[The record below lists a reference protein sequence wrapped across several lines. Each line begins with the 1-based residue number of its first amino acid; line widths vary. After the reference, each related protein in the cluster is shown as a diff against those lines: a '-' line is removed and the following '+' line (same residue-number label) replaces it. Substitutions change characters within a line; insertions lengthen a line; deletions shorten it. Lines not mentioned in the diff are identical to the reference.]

1 MIVTMPDGI
10 DVEFPDDMPR
20 EKIKGIIEKKYPKE
34 VGEFKGIDVSKLDV
48 NNVMSDDGLNSQP
61 SSKIDTML
69 SVAKFLTPKD
79 SELGWFVRMADLG
92 VRTIENTEFSKLGTE
107 AGKSAGRALNTAVVG
122 GTGFLI
128 KMAGDMF
135 YPEYNAK
142 DYEADTVF
150 TRVKKFKDDSNRAVF
165 GAIRDF
171 GQSVQDFSER
181 VNTSEYLKADEKL
194 FAGDWEQNPNLH
206 KVTDLAMSG
215 ATSVVGAYVMSS
227 VAGPAAGL
235 MLFSG
240 IDAKDLYE
248 EAREKGVS
256 KGKAFGIWLAGTA
269 GTAYIEKF
277 GVESAFGV
285 KIGRGGMTKIV
296 NSAKSTTSKITDA
309 MLANAGEEYL
319 QTVWQNTVAKVG
331 YDGARNIFQNAVE
344 SAVGGALGGGLVASF
359 NFGYQAFKSNSQ
371 KSGLTQQEQD
381 NVITAV
387 GQAIANNPDMV
398 DVPFQ
403 ENMKKTYASF
413 QQMIKELGD
422 TPEAERLK
430 ETKRQLDEVYSKTF
444 EQLKD
449 KMPEK
454 QAKAVSDIARSS
466 ALFFSDLEGMSVGEW
481 FEKNA
486 PQIKKVD
493 SIENEIRQFAKNIEP
508 IKTRLDLEDINLFE
522 ALKNPDIV
530 KRYREKDTRSSLLQF
545 IKKRGGAVDAGG
557 ELKAMDIGKNVIGAI
572 NNKSGESLDDLA
584 LAAWEN
590 GYFPEKTER
599 PTVNELLEAIRDES
613 FGKKRYA
620 EEKQADLED
629 MVADLS
635 EALDRMNIDY
645 QNMTAQEIEQAYND
659 YLADMEE
666 RSAMNAEY
674 ADEASRAEDMFDLSY
689 FQVADENQRLDEM
702 YPAYEGETIT
712 INGQEKTVY
721 NSNGDR
727 IAKSKE
733 ALENFYKWFGDSKV
747 VDGQGRPLV
756 VYHGTL
762 ELFDTFDKERIGDR
776 WNADERGFFFI
787 DKENLAKGYARSDFD
802 ESRQGYVMPVYISAK
817 KPLIVDSKTARK
829 YGFDSR
835 VFDREDSISFWD
847 DYGAFLLENYADKNK
862 NDAII
867 ISDGYSR
874 MVVAFEPNQIKST
887 SNRGTYSESENIYYQ
902 EGEYRAEYE
911 QMEALEEE
919 LERWRE
925 NLEKSKENPY
935 NLPESTVKY
944 NIDFDKRQI
953 ARVKK
958 QIKELEDSLKEPLA
972 EKLYATHNMSLAGV
986 KGALKLGGMAMPSL
1000 AMRRVSQGNINQFGD
1015 IVFVADK
1022 NMASPSRKTTVFDRD
1037 AWTPSIAMQMKYDLS
1052 QKGKDYIRDVLKKHG
1067 QGDRATVFFYN
1078 INDKLDDPK
1087 NNSMALE
1094 LYALEKGIEFKWEAA
1109 ESQDY
1114 LDWYEKNI
1122 EDNAIPYLFTENDA
1136 NTDMVA
1142 KKFTLPN
1149 IMKILKKQDA
1159 SGGGFLGDSVWDL
1172 SHTLQ
1177 FLAKDL
1183 RTMKDVRA
1191 NKDRIVTREKQSE
1204 YLDKLNNDFW
1214 ELAEELKKDGVDYD
1228 YGGARQALAVVL
1240 VNGKSKVKE
1249 HLEAKKLDSSDAAV
1263 KKVEKLIEDMENA
1276 LTDYFEVKPRRV
1288 VNFDE
1293 FAGVVVPNGKQY
1305 DEVAEQLKDRGL
1317 RVERVEKGNADQY
1330 KDAMMNIY
1338 REKPDVF
1345 FQSAFAGS
1353 RVDYDR
1359 PSLEA
1364 IGSGEGNQAH
1374 GWGLYYALNR
1384 AVAERYRKG
1393 FVGEFTYQGMKFDNP
1408 IERQKI
1414 LFEQI
1419 NKQGKDAVL
1428 KSYEKQLDDLREQSK
1443 KSERMEYALKDS
1455 IARLEYDVEWMKDVD
1470 EKDLQFGQTH
1480 EVDIPENPYLLD
1492 EQKPFSEQSD
1502 IVKNAIKK
1510 LNNEDVND
1518 ILDDDTTGEDI
1529 YGELVN
1535 YFGKQVEGND
1545 LKSKTDNAQK
1555 LASQALEKVGIKG
1568 ITYFGQQDGRCFV
1581 IFNPADVKVIQ
1592 KFYQGEQSPL
1602 GAYVNR
1608 IIYLSK
1614 NANASTLPH
1623 ELFHFWS
1630 DMLRSSKSLRAKEI
1644 LREVDKWA
1652 NKEFDRKYSTIKT
1665 ENGYAVV
1672 DKSGKTIYDRMGEGF
1687 ATEEQARA
1695 YAKEELFARGGEKY
1709 LSEGKAPS
1717 KTLRQAFANFYNWLK
1732 KIYVDMMSLDIKLS
1746 KPMRDVYATILGGTS
1761 IDTFLDSDIDEF
1773 IEKRAEAER
1782 EKDMEVREII
1792 QQAQGV
1798 KPVTLPEK
1806 IRKAY
1811 EEFDFGETWK
1821 KLAIPL
1827 STRAKRV
1834 APTLRNKIRRYEF
1847 DVLETK
1853 QAYYREI
1860 EPMLKKW
1867 KEFSKEDSI
1876 AFDLALKNG
1885 AIDIRD
1891 EILRKYN
1898 AVEDFKKVTE
1908 TLEDIYYKANDAGL
1922 EVGYIEDYFPRKVTD
1937 KDGLLSYLKG
1947 TEDWS
1952 GFQEALHRE
1961 DPHGQFS
1968 AEEKAEFIDK
1978 YLRGVVRADL
1988 ASYKYSSEKARKLD
2002 VIDNV
2007 LNQYYADSMQALI
2020 SYIDGM
2026 NARIST
2032 VNFFG
2037 RNRENVDESIGE
2049 FVAYLLNNNEI
2060 KPSQV
2065 DEVKSILNAV
2075 FRRRGV
2081 HSKWLR
2087 SARDMSYIYTMGG
2100 INTAITQL
2108 DDIFVAAY
2116 KGGVINTISSAFQRD
2131 GVTKKDLGI
2140 DSIAAEF
2147 MTGTGASKVVN
2158 WVFKHNGIELID
2170 GFGKNALLN
2179 GVLKKME
2186 QMSDADLRKYLE
2198 PIMEDETDQTMRDIR
2213 NGELSSNVRFFLFNE
2228 LSDMQPVSL
2237 SELPEWYN
2245 TGGDGR
2251 IFYMLKSFMLKR
2263 IDTLRNEIYDKMRS
2277 SNKAERIEGW
2287 KNMYK
2292 LLLLMMIGGATKDLL
2307 IDLMYNRYIDLSDT
2321 IVNNL
2326 LGMVGIS
2333 KFNIYQAREEGLTN
2347 TAAIFVTPPLYQ
2359 VFQNLAGDVSKY
2371 IAGKRELKDFEVFK
2385 GLPIIGRFYYWLYGG
2400 GKTKTEKKKK
2410 KQR

>member
-61 SSKIDTML
+61 SSKIDVML
-69 SVAKFLTPKD
+69 SVAKLITPKD
-79 SELGWFVRMADLG
+79 SELGRFVRRADWG
-92 VRTIENTEFSKLGTE
+92 VRTIENTDFSKLGTE
-107 AGKSAGRALNTAVVG
+107 GAKSAGRAINASVVG
-122 GTGFLI
+122 GTGFLV

-206 KVTDLAMSG
+206 KVTDLIMSG

-256 KGKAFGIWLAGTA
+256 KGKAFGTWLAGTA
-269 GTAYIEKF
+269 GTAYLEKF

-296 NSAKSTTSKITDA
+296 DATKSTTSKITDA

-319 QTVWQNTVAKVG
+319 QTVWQNLSAKVG
-331 YDGARNIFQNAVE
+331 YDEGRDIFQNAVE
-344 SAVGGALGGGLVASF
+344 SAVGGAFGGGLVASF
-359 NFGYQAFKSNSQ
+359 NFGYQAFKSKSQ
-371 KSGLTQQEQD
+371 KAGLTQQEQD

-629 MVADLS
+629 VVADLS

-674 ADEASRAEDMFDLSY
+674 ADEASRAEDIFDLSY
-689 FQVADENQRLDEM
+689 FQVADENQRLDDI
-702 YPAYEGETIT
+702 YPAYEGETIN

-733 ALENFYKWFGDSKV
+733 ALENFYKWFGNSKV
-747 VDGQGRPLV
+747 VDEQGRPKV
-756 VYHGTL
+756 MYHGTPNAIYDTL
-762 ELFDTFDKERIGDR
+762 QAGTYFTDNKDYAEVYKGQGASSISYKKEAQKPDVYAVYLKMEKPFDTRNKEARDDFYKYYYQQMGMGTDLTEMGLPDWMDGRDLLDFITEEHPELGYDGLIL
-776 WNADERGFFFI
+776 DEGGVGGYGEPVVSRGF
-787 DKENLAKGYARSDFD
+787 S
-802 ESRQGYVMPVYISAK
+802 YV
-817 KPLIVDSKTARK
+817 TAR
-829 YGFDSR
+829 
-835 VFDREDSISFWD
+835 D
-847 DYGAFLLENYADKNK
+847 DQA
-862 NDAII
+862 
-867 ISDGYSR
+867 
-874 MVVAFEPNQIKST
+874 KST
-887 SNRGTYSESENIYYQ
+887 SNRGTYSESKNIHYQWEDIGSKTRFSKSKSDLKKLLSMFPPRGDYRLMYDADKRYWFVTDSMELIHQDILKQAWRSGLYPEFSREWEVQNFFDEKTYEDDTLYRFVAQGYENNNYMEKIENMGDDYTVAYVVPTKDDNGVVIFARGL
-902 EGEYRAEYE
+902 GELADAGVGY
-911 QMEALEEE
+911 LEE
-919 LERWRE
+919 
-925 NLEKSKENPY
+925 NAKIYDVQTKEEIK
-935 NLPESTVKY
+935 PETY
-944 NIDFDKRQI
+944 
-953 ARVKK
+953 
-958 QIKELEDSLKEPLA
+958 
-972 EKLYATHNMSLAGV
+972 Y
-986 KGALKLGGMAMPSL
+986 
-1000 AMRRVSQGNINQFGD
+1000 
-1015 IVFVADK
+1015 
-1022 NMASPSRKTTVFDRD
+1022 
-1037 AWTPSIAMQMKYDLS
+1037 
-1052 QKGKDYIRDVLKKHG
+1052 
-1067 QGDRATVFFYN
+1067 
-1078 INDKLDDPK
+1078 
-1087 NNSMALE
+1087 
-1094 LYALEKGIEFKWEAA
+1094 
-1109 ESQDY
+1109 
-1114 LDWYEKNI
+1114 
-1122 EDNAIPYLFTENDA
+1122 
-1136 NTDMVA
+1136 
-1142 KKFTLPN
+1142 
-1149 IMKILKKQDA
+1149 
-1159 SGGGFLGDSVWDL
+1159 
-1172 SHTLQ
+1172 
-1177 FLAKDL
+1177 
-1183 RTMKDVRA
+1183 
-1191 NKDRIVTREKQSE
+1191 
-1204 YLDKLNNDFW
+1204 
-1214 ELAEELKKDGVDYD
+1214 
-1228 YGGARQALAVVL
+1228 
-1240 VNGKSKVKE
+1240 
-1249 HLEAKKLDSSDAAV
+1249 
-1263 KKVEKLIEDMENA
+1263 
-1276 LTDYFEVKPRRV
+1276 
-1288 VNFDE
+1288 
-1293 FAGVVVPNGKQY
+1293 
-1305 DEVAEQLKDRGL
+1305 
-1317 RVERVEKGNADQY
+1317 
-1330 KDAMMNIY
+1330 
-1338 REKPDVF
+1338 
-1345 FQSAFAGS
+1345 QSAFAGS

-1374 GWGLYYALNR
+1374 GWGLYYALNKD
-1384 AVAERYRKG
+1384 VAEGYKNFFEGQKATDAAYLADYKSFAFYLARQYGEKG
-1393 FVGEFTYQGMKFDNP
+1393 KIVELLNKRIAEAETYLEVADIKDGVQRD
-1408 IERQKI
+1408 IEK
-1414 LFEQI
+1414 
-1419 NKQGKDAVL
+1419 
-1428 KSYEKQLDDLREQSK
+1428 YK
-1443 KSERMEYALKDS
+1443 KA
-1455 IARLEYDVEWMKDVD
+1455 LEYVNKNSVD
-1470 EKDLQFGQTH
+1470 SLKREENEIFGKAQVH

-1492 EQKPFSEQSD
+1492 EQKTFKEQSLYVKKQLRKAFKD
-1502 IVKNAIKK
+1502 IGQNLSEVMKTGYVKGNP
-1510 LNNEDVND
+1510 
-1518 ILDDDTTGEDI
+1518 TGGQL
-1529 YGELVN
+1529 YGELMS
-1535 YFGKQVEGND
+1535 FLGGDAK
-1545 LKSKTDNAQK
+1545 NAS
-1555 LASQALEKVGIKG
+1555 LHLEKHGIKG
-1568 ITYFGQQDGRCFV
+1568 ITYDGKQDGRCFV

-1623 ELFHFWS
+1623 ELAHFWS

-1652 NKEFDRKYSTIKT
+1652 NKEFDRKFSTIKT

-1672 DKSGKTIYDRMGEGF
+1672 DKSGKTVYDRMGEGF

-1695 YAKEELFARGGEKY
+1695 YAKEELFARGFEKY
-1709 LSEGKAPS
+1709 LREGKAPN

-1732 KIYVDMMSLDIKLS
+1732 KIYSDMMSLDIKLS
-1746 KPMRDVYATILGGTS
+1746 KPMRDVYANILGGTS
-1761 IDTFLDSDIDEF
+1761 IDTFLDSNIDQF
-1773 IEKRAEAER
+1773 IERRAEAEQD
-1782 EKDMEVREII
+1782 KDIQVREII

-1821 KLAIPL
+1821 KIMIPL

-1867 KEFSKEDSI
+1867 QKFSKEDSI

-1885 AIDIRD
+1885 ATDIRD
-1891 EILRKYN
+1891 ELLRKYG
-1898 AVEDFKKVTE
+1898 ATEDFAKVTE
-1908 TLEDIYYKANDAGL
+1908 TLDDIYYKANDAGL
-1922 EVGYIEDYFPRKVTD
+1922 EVGYIEDYFPRKVKD
-1937 KDGLLSYLKG
+1937 KDGLLSYLRG
-1947 TEDWS
+1947 TDEWS

-1968 AEEKAEFIDK
+1968 AEEQAEFIDK
-1978 YLRGVVRADL
+1978 YLRGIVRADL
-1988 ASYKYSSEKARKLD
+1988 AAYKYSSEKARKLD
-2002 VIDNV
+2002 TIDNV

-2020 SYIDGM
+2020 AYIDGM

-2075 FRRRGV
+2075 FKRRGV
-2081 HSKWLR
+2081 GSKWIK
-2087 SARDMSYIYTMGG
+2087 AGRDMSYIYTMGG
-2100 INTAITQL
+2100 VNTAITQL

-2116 KGGVINTISSAFQRD
+2116 KGGVINTFSAAFQKDR
-2131 GVTKKDLGI
+2131 VTKKDLGL

-2147 MTGTGASKVVN
+2147 VEGSGVSKAVN

-2198 PIMEDETDQTMRDIR
+2198 PVMEEETEQTMKDIR
-2213 NGELSSNVRFFLFNE
+2213 NGELSANVRFFLFNE

-2237 SELPEWYN
+2237 SELPELYN
-2245 TGGDGR
+2245 VGGNAR

-2263 IDTLRNEIYDKMRS
+2263 IDTLRNEVYDKMRS
-2277 SNKAERIEGW
+2277 SDQATRIEGW
-2287 KNMYK
+2287 KNMYR
-2292 LLLLMMIGGATKDLL
+2292 LILLMMLGGATKDLI
-2307 IDLMYNRYIDLSDT
+2307 IDLMYNRAIDLNDT
-2321 IVNNL
+2321 VVNNL

-2333 KFNIYQAREEGLTN
+2333 KYNIYQVREEGMGHTL
-2347 TAAIFVTPPLYQ
+2347 AIFATPPLFS
-2359 VFQNLAGDVSKY
+2359 VAEDLSGDVNKY
-2371 IAGKRELKDFEVFK
+2371 ISGKREFKDFEVFK

>member
-1 MIVTMPDGI
+1 MIVTMPDGTN
-10 DVEFPDDMPR
+10 VEFPDDMPR
-20 EKIKGIIEKKYPKE
+20 DEIKGMIEKKFPKQVADFQSQSPE
-34 VGEFKGIDVSKLDV
+34 AREIIKTYKRNQLDVTKLNV

-61 SSKIDTML
+61 SSKIDMML
-69 SVAKFLTPKD
+69 GLARMITPKD
-79 SELGWFVRMADLG
+79 SYAGKILRAEDIAIRAV
-92 VRTIENTEFSKLGTE
+92 ENTEWDKLAKEG
-107 AGKSAGRALNTAVVG
+107 AKSAGRQTSSLLVG
-122 GTGFLI
+122 GTGFMI

-135 YPEYNAK
+135 YPEYDSSRYEGDSLLAK
-142 DYEADTVF
+142 V
-150 TRVKKFKDDSNRAVF
+150 RKFKDDSNRAVF
-165 GAIRDF
+165 GTIRDF
-171 GQSVQDFSER
+171 GQKIEDLSEK
-181 VNTSEYLKADEKL
+181 VNSSEWLKADEKL
-194 FAGDWEQNPNLH
+194 FAGGWEDNPNLH
-206 KVTDLAMSG
+206 KAVDLAMSG
-215 ATSVVGAYVMSS
+215 VSSLVGMYVLSRVS
-227 VAGPAAGL
+227 NPYVAL
-235 MLFSG
+235 TMFSG

-256 KGKAFGIWLAGTA
+256 KGKAFGTWTVGTA
-269 GTAYIEKF
+269 GTAVLEKF
-277 GVESAFGV
+277 GFEKVFG
-285 KIGRGGMTKIV
+285 
-296 NSAKSTTSKITDA
+296 AKMGASGIRKVVDASKKTSSKIA
-309 MLANAGEEYL
+309 KAFLAEGSEEGL
-319 QTVWQNTVAKVG
+319 QTFWQNLVAKVG
-331 YDGARNIFQNAVE
+331 YDESRDLFQNVIE
-344 SAVGGALGGGLVASF
+344 SFIGGALGGGLVSSF
-359 NFGYQAFKSNSQ
+359 NYGYEAFKSKAN
-371 KSGLTQQEQD
+371 KAGLTEQEQD
-381 NVITAV
+381 NLVSLTA
-387 GQAIANNPDMV
+387 QAIANHPELV
-398 DVPFQ
+398 DSPLQ
-403 ENMKKTYASF
+403 ENMRKNYASF
-413 QQMIKELGD
+413 QQMIEEMGD

-430 ETKRQLDEVYSKTF
+430 ETKKQLDEVYNRTF

-545 IKKRGGAVDAGG
+545 IKKRGGAVDSGG

-645 QNMTAQEIEQAYND
+645 QNMTAREIEQAYND
-659 YLADMEE
+659 YLVDMEE

-674 ADEASRAEDMFDLSY
+674 ADEASRAEDIFALYQESMDI
-689 FQVADENQRLDEM
+689 AEENARLDDI

-747 VDGQGRPLV
+747 VDEQGRPLV
-756 VYHGTL
+756 VYHGTNA
-762 ELFDTFDKERIGDR
+762 EFSVFDKSKQKGSSYYGKGFYFTNWSDVSTYGKIKMPLYLNIKNPLIIKEGDISSLKAAEDIIGVHPDMP
-776 WNADERGFFFI
+776 DEQ
-787 DKENLAKGYARSDFD
+787 KEWDFEGWAKYTLGYRSDIEGNIESVLSSKGYDGVIILDTENDGQRNK
-802 ESRQGYVMPVYISAK
+802 YIA
-817 KPLIVDSKTARK
+817 
-829 YGFDSR
+829 FDS
-835 VFDREDSISFWD
+835 
-847 DYGAFLLENYADKNK
+847 
-862 NDAII
+862 
-867 ISDGYSR
+867 
-874 MVVAFEPNQIKST
+874 NQIKST
-887 SNRGTYSESENIYYQ
+887 SNRGTYSESDNIYYQ
-902 EGEYRAEYE
+902 ETSGPITESENFKKWSKNAPFYPASEAETHHFKTGEPLVAEVFHGTKRADRVGSVF
-911 QMEALEEE
+911 LP
-919 LERWRE
+919 ERATSGPMAYSTDNKEIASNYAKGKQDTSLLDEMWGDYNKWFSIKVGDESYTLDKIWNKLDYKTMLKVRE
-925 NLEKSKENPY
+925 NAPHITTDDEGEKIIYDKNAKNGNGGYQPRSQYNNAIADLVDAWLISGSLYGREEQFFDVLELAGISRDSITYIDPYAEHEKVYELYVEMQKPLVTDDIPEDVIQAIEEQAKKEPVPPQNAIGVDPW
-935 NLPESTVKY
+935 
-944 NIDFDKRQI
+944 DKRTQNPI
-953 ARVKK
+953 
-958 QIKELEDSLKEPLA
+958 EWA
-972 EKLYATHNMSLAGV
+972 ERLRTGESYLWTVIPDWATDVFKRFGYDGIV
-986 KGALKLGGMAMPSL
+986 DRGGKGGGMGHNVFIPFSS
-1000 AMRRVSQGNINQFGD
+1000 SQYKSVENRGTFDIN
-1015 IVFVADK
+1015 
-1022 NMASPSRKTTVFDRD
+1022 N
-1037 AWTPSIAMQMKYDLS
+1037 
-1052 QKGKDYIRDVLKKHG
+1052 
-1067 QGDRATVFFYN
+1067 
-1078 INDKLDDPK
+1078 
-1087 NNSMALE
+1087 
-1094 LYALEKGIEFKWEAA
+1094 
-1109 ESQDY
+1109 
-1114 LDWYEKNI
+1114 
-1122 EDNAIPYLFTENDA
+1122 
-1136 NTDMVA
+1136 
-1142 KKFTLPN
+1142 PN
-1149 IMKILKKQDA
+1149 I
-1159 SGGGFLGDSVWDL
+1159 
-1172 SHTLQ
+1172 
-1177 FLAKDL
+1177 
-1183 RTMKDVRA
+1183 
-1191 NKDRIVTREKQSE
+1191 
-1204 YLDKLNNDFW
+1204 Y
-1214 ELAEELKKDGVDYD
+1214 Y
-1228 YGGARQALAVVL
+1228 
-1240 VNGKSKVKE
+1240 
-1249 HLEAKKLDSSDAAV
+1249 
-1263 KKVEKLIEDMENA
+1263 
-1276 LTDYFEVKPRRV
+1276 
-1288 VNFDE
+1288 
-1293 FAGVVVPNGKQY
+1293 
-1305 DEVAEQLKDRGL
+1305 
-1317 RVERVEKGNADQY
+1317 
-1330 KDAMMNIY
+1330 
-1338 REKPDVF
+1338 
-1345 FQSAFAGS
+1345 QSAFAGS

-1364 IGSGEGNQAH
+1364 IGSGEGA
-1374 GWGLYYALNR
+1374 
-1384 AVAERYRKG
+1384 
-1393 FVGEFTYQGMKFDNP
+1393 
-1408 IERQKI
+1408 
-1414 LFEQI
+1414 
-1419 NKQGKDAVL
+1419 
-1428 KSYEKQLDDLREQSK
+1428 
-1443 KSERMEYALKDS
+1443 
-1455 IARLEYDVEWMKDVD
+1455 
-1470 EKDLQFGQTH
+1470 
-1480 EVDIPENPYLLD
+1480 
-1492 EQKPFSEQSD
+1492 
-1502 IVKNAIKK
+1502 
-1510 LNNEDVND
+1510 
-1518 ILDDDTTGEDI
+1518 
-1529 YGELVN
+1529 
-1535 YFGKQVEGND
+1535 
-1545 LKSKTDNAQK
+1545 
-1555 LASQALEKVGIKG
+1555 
-1568 ITYFGQQDGRCFV
+1568 
-1581 IFNPADVKVIQ
+1581 
-1592 KFYQGEQSPL
+1592 L

-1732 KIYVDMMSLDIKLS
+1732 KIYSDMMSLDIKLS

-1821 KLAIPL
+1821 KIMIPL

-1867 KEFSKEDSI
+1867 KEFSKEDNI

-1898 AVEDFKKVTE
+1898 AVDDFAKVTE
-1908 TLEDIYYKANDAGL
+1908 ALEDIYYKANDAGL
-1922 EVGYIEDYFPRKVTD
+1922 EVGYIEDYFPRKVKD
-1937 KDGLLSYLKG
+1937 KDGLLSYLHG
-1947 TEDWS
+1947 TDEWS

-1968 AEEKAEFIDK
+1968 AEEQAEFIDK
-1978 YLRGVVRADL
+1978 YLRGIVRADL
-1988 ASYKYSSEKARKLD
+1988 AAYKYSSEKARKLD
-2002 VIDNV
+2002 TIDNV

-2020 SYIDGM
+2020 AYIDGM

-2075 FRRRGV
+2075 FKRRGV
-2081 HSKWLR
+2081 GSKWIK
-2087 SARDMSYIYTMGG
+2087 AGRDMSYIYTMGG
-2100 INTAITQL
+2100 VNTAITQL

-2116 KGGVINTISSAFQRD
+2116 KGGVINTFSAAFQKDR
-2131 GVTKKDLGI
+2131 VTKKDLGL

-2147 MTGTGASKVVN
+2147 VEGSGVSKAVN

-2198 PIMEDETDQTMRDIR
+2198 PVMEEETEQTMRDIR
-2213 NGELSSNVRFFLFNE
+2213 NGELSANVRFFLFNE

-2237 SELPEWYN
+2237 SELPELYN
-2245 TGGDGR
+2245 VGGNAR

-2263 IDTLRNEIYDKMRS
+2263 IDTLRNEVYDKMRS
-2277 SNKAERIEGW
+2277 SDQATRIEGW
-2287 KNMYK
+2287 KNMYR
-2292 LLLLMMIGGATKDLL
+2292 LILLMMIGGATKDLI
-2307 IDLMYNRYIDLSDT
+2307 IDLMYNRAIDLNDT
-2321 IVNNL
+2321 VVNNL

-2333 KFNIYQAREEGLTN
+2333 KYNIYQVREEGMGHTL
-2347 TAAIFVTPPLYQ
+2347 AIFATPPLFS
-2359 VFQNLAGDVSKY
+2359 VAEDLSGDVNKY
-2371 IAGKRELKDFEVFK
+2371 ISGKREFKDFEVFK